1 MYLIKRR
8 NRGEPVTIWNLN
20 FICVVIA
27 NFMLCFGHAS
37 VNPLVASYMK
47 YLEASAQL
55 TGFLAGMF
63 YGISLLLKPVSG
75 PMATKM
81 DKRNLLIFV
90 FLCGAAAN
98 LGYAL
103 FHSISAF
110 IIFRFLSGAQY
121 SLIGALLM
129 TLAADHLPKDKITSG
144 IGIYGIGG
152 AIANAVAPST
162 GEAILSYGT
171 RVRDENYGF
180 TLLFMLGAVVFVLSA
195 IPALILDHDRKTK
208 EDVASTGAWYKNIFT
223 KHAAPSTFV
232 IFLIMIPYSMLNT
245 YIFVFGDEQGIAGIS
260 IFYITLAV
268 TLAVFRPLSG
278 YLTDKLGIPRIAIP
292 AMVIFACSMVIVG
305 SGKTLSMVVLGAVC
319 AAIGF
324 GASQPALQA
333 MCLQCEPPLYRG
345 VAGNTLYIGLD
356 LGLFIGPYLGGLVN
370 AKTDYSTMFKL
381 GAAPVILAIICL
393 IIVLPIYKKRIKELE
408 KD

>member
-1 MYLIKRR
+1 
-8 NRGEPVTIWNLN
+8 
-20 FICVVIA
+20 
-27 NFMLCFGHAS
+27 
-37 VNPLVASYMK
+37 MK
-47 YLEASAQL
+47 YLEASSQL

-63 YGISLLLKPVSG
+63 YGISLMLKPVSG
-75 PMATKM
+75 PAATKM

-90 FLCGAAAN
+90 FLCGALAN

-103 FHSISAF
+103 FHSIPAF

-121 SLIGALLM
+121 SLVGALIM

-152 AIANAVAPST
+152 AIANAIAPSA
-162 GEAILSYGT
+162 GEAILKYGT
-171 RVRDENYGF
+171 RIRDESYGF
-180 TLLFMLGAVVFVLSA
+180 TLLFLLGSVVFVLST
-195 IPALILDHDRKTK
+195 IPAFILDHDRKTK

-245 YIFVFGDEQGIAGIS
+245 YIFVFGDEKGISGIS

-278 YLTDKLGIPRIAIP
+278 YLTDKFGIPRIAIP
-292 AMVIFACSMVIVG
+292 AMVIFALSMLIVG
-305 SGKTLSMVVLGAVC
+305 SSTALGMIVLGAVC

-333 MCLQCEPPLYRG
+333 MCLQCEPALYRG

-356 LGLFIGPYLGGLVN
+356 FGLFIGPYLGGLVN
-370 AKTDYSTMFKL
+370 AKTDYATMFKL
-381 GAAPVILAIICL
+381 GVVPVILAIICL
-393 IIVLPIYKKRIKELE
+393 IIVLPIYNKRLKELDE
-408 KD
+408 LES